1 MPSHSNVEAFA
12 RMLPNIEELD
22 LSYSSRTP
30 RRDLV
35 NNVSVCHKFDESR
48 VVVLSWS
55 DRHGWYTALSNFR
68 LLDGASS

>member
-35 NNVSVCHKFDESR
+35 NNVSVYHKFDESR
-48 VVVLSWS
+48 VVFVMV
-55 DRHGWYTALSNFR
+55 
-68 LLDGASS
+68 

>member
-48 VVVLSWS
+48 VVFVMV
-55 DRHGWYTALSNFR
+55 
-68 LLDGASS
+68 